1 MQYIKYYFLF
11 FWFINFSLFSFNELV
26 ENINKNNIENIKLF
40 LDTTGEN
47 NLKNIFKTKEKISG
61 NTPMLIAANKNY
73 LNIVKLFLDK
83 QEQIGIN
90 INESNKN
97 NDTLLHI
104 ICRNNTCKVVKNNSI
119 DEINNDQDINILSD
133 DNENY
138 TDILLGKRTR
148 NEDNLQIN
156 TIKNILNHQHLNL
169 KNIQNLQKNTPLSFT
184 IINNNEEAFELF
196 IEPTKEMIKNKDI
209 NNNEL
214 LTLLEISI
222 KNSHKKSFKFFI
234 KNINDFNNRAEE
246 FLKLAINN
254 LNLQKQNS
262 IYIYEKIINN
272 KINIDLSKKINTL
285 YNLKNLDP
293 KIYQALK
300 MALTG
305 LRASGNHLQ
314 TFTVSIQKS

>member
-119 DEINNDQDINILSD
+119 DEIYIPKSYRLEPGANGFDPIP
-133 DNENY
+133 
-138 TDILLGKRTR
+138 LLRESHYPLYEMDWK
-148 NEDNLQIN
+148 LQPHTQFKNQLDSIFN
-156 TIKNILNHQHLNL
+156 T
-169 KNIQNLQKNTPLSFT
+169 
-184 IINNNEEAFELF
+184 
-196 IEPTKEMIKNKDI
+196 
-209 NNNEL
+209 
-214 LTLLEISI
+214 
-222 KNSHKKSFKFFI
+222 
-234 KNINDFNNRAEE
+234 
-246 FLKLAINN
+246 
-254 LNLQKQNS
+254 
-262 IYIYEKIINN
+262 
-272 KINIDLSKKINTL
+272 
-285 YNLKNLDP
+285 
-293 KIYQALK
+293 
-300 MALTG
+300 
-305 LRASGNHLQ
+305 
-314 TFTVSIQKS
+314 